1 MRQFSLFDSTTTRRS
16 LIDREIKAAM
26 AAACKRFCDSHRVS
40 REEVVAR
47 MNSRAVEAGVRLT
60 GGNAKELSDHIF
72 AKWLSPSA
80 PDHMPGIRAL
90 NVFMDVVGDLSPLSV
105 QAAVHD
111 GAVVSAEQLLLLERA
126 EVENQIKALQRRKKQ
141 LEEAIR

>member
-1 MRQFSLFDSTTTRRS
+1 MRQCSLFDSTTNRIS
-16 LIDREIKAAM
+16 LLDREIKAAM
-26 AAACKRFCDSHRVS
+26 SEACKRFCDRARVS

-47 MNSRAVEAGVRLT
+47 MNARATEAGVRLT
-60 GGNAKELSDHIF
+60 GGNATALSDALF

-80 PDHMPGIRAL
+80 HDHMPSFRAL
-90 NVFMDVVGDLSPLSV
+90 AIFMDVVNDLSPLSV

-111 GAVVSAEQLLLLERA
+111 GAVIDAEQLRVLERA
-126 EVENQIKALQRRKKQ
+126 EVERQIKQLQRRKKQ

>member
-1 MRQFSLFDSTTTRRS
+1 MRQLSLFDSKANRFA
-16 LIDREIKAAM
+16 LLDREVKAAM
-26 AAACKRFCDSHRVS
+26 AEACKRFCDRHRVS
-40 REEVVAR
+40 REEVVSR
-47 MNSRAVEAGVRLT
+47 MNSRAREFDVRIT
-60 GGNAKELSDHIF
+60 GGNAKELTDHIF

-80 PDHMPGIRAL
+80 PDHMPSIRAL

-111 GAVVSAEQLLLLERA
+111 GAVVDAEQLRLLERA
-126 EVENQIKALQRRKKQ
+126 EVERQIKQLQRRKKQ